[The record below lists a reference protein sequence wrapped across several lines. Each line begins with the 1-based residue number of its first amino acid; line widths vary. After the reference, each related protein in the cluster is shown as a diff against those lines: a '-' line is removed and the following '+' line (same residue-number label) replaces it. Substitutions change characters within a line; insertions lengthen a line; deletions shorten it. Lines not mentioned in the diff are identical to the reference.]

1 MTLEE
6 LIPLVAKTFA
16 TLKLPYF
23 VFGGVA
29 VSVWGRTR
37 TTHDLDVVAKFDRTA
52 VARNKL
58 KRRLRE
64 LVRRRVLPKLGSV
77 DVLIRA
83 KRDAYEASFAQLAS
97 AVDAIVG
104 NLTPKS

>member
-1 MTLEE
+1 MRSGSRHRV
-6 LIPLVAKTFA
+6 PL
-16 TLKLPYF
+16 
-23 VFGGVA
+23 
-29 VSVWGRTR
+29 
-37 TTHDLDVVAKFDRTA
+37 LDVRHLDSTFGRARAAVIVAKFDRTA